1 MKVALIEDNAR
12 LRRLMVSRLQSE
24 ASITVVGQA
33 SSENAAIS
41 TIALSSPDVVL
52 VDLSIDGGSGL
63 GVIERLRASRFRGR
77 ILVLS
82 SEDRATYESRVL
94 SCGADGFYDKA
105 CDFERLVDELC
116 TLSNS
121 AWMAD

>member
-1 MKVALIEDNAR
+1 MKVALIEDNAL

-33 SSENAAIS
+33 SSEDAAMS
-41 TIALSSPDVVL
+41 TIALSAPDVVL

-63 GVIERLRASRFRGR
+63 GVIERLRAARFRGR

-82 SEDRATYESRVL
+82 SEDRSAYESRVL

-116 TLSNS
+116 TLANS
-121 AWMAD
+121 AWMAH